1 MSHQDSRIKY
11 LAEWHQLYD
20 EVVFELSYIGR
31 MVRRNKLSRVFDLCI
46 NKIKLNYSSII
57 LSQPSGFTEHKDVSS
72 NTTCYLG
79 GHMTLQEVYKPY
91 CLLLFREVEI
101 HAISECHYIKAV

>member
-31 MVRRNKLSRVFDLCI
+31 MVRRNKLSRVLDLCI
-46 NKIKLNYSSII
+46 NKI
-57 LSQPSGFTEHKDVSS
+57 Q
-72 NTTCYLG
+72 
-79 GHMTLQEVYKPY
+79 
-91 CLLLFREVEI
+91 
-101 HAISECHYIKAV
+101 